1 MIECRESGV
10 GNGSMRGC
18 HRDSS
23 GLEKREYAGFR
34 YIVLLDTGLDIV
46 DLVDFGIIRCIGS

>member
-1 MIECRESGV
+1 
-10 GNGSMRGC
+10 MRGC